1 MRHVVYM
8 VPWQQISEVPCS
20 FDVRCATLPILRSC
34 EPCFATGNR
43 LLQELHRQGHEIAA
57 FSITTNEEEDYWLD
71 GSYDDWLAEMAGAR
85 LIIERFAGIS
95 DGSVI
100 GEEEKRI
107 EDGGKPKVYSRY

>member
-1 MRHVVYM
+1 MLHVVYM

-20 FDVRCATLPILRSC
+20 FDVRCETLPILRSF
-34 EPCFATGNR
+34 EPCTTGNR

-100 GEEEKRI
+100 GEERKEG
-107 EDGGKPKVYSRY
+107 ETVD

>member
-1 MRHVVYM
+1 M
-8 VPWQQISEVPCS
+8 
-20 FDVRCATLPILRSC
+20 
-34 EPCFATGNR
+34 
-43 LLQELHRQGHEIAA
+43 
-57 FSITTNEEEDYWLD
+57 FSVTRRDDAQYWTE